1 MMLKK
6 ALTVG
11 ATAILAILASAGVAS
26 AAEVNASQIIPLPP
40 IASPAEP
47 ESSTL
52 PEPDEDETES
62 TSDTES
68 PSLPGS
74 DSTPDESDSTTDE
87 PGSTTDGSD
96 ATTDPEDELEPVE
109 TDPAPAEEAPAS
121 DPLSMIQ
128 SFVSSLF
135 G

>member
-1 MMLKK
+1 MLKK

-40 IASPAEP
+40 IAAPAEP

-62 TSDTES
+62 NSDAES
-68 PSLPGS
+68 TSLPES
-74 DSTPDESDSTTDE
+74 DTPDESDSKTDE
-87 PGSTTDGSD
+87 PDSKTDESD

-109 TDPAPAEEAPAS
+109 ADPVPAEEAPAS
-121 DPLSMIQ
+121 GPLGLIQ
-128 SFVSSLF
+128 SLVTSLF